1 MTLKTTPEE
10 LSTRELIDRIGN
22 ALPKDIREAYY
33 REMTYCRQL
42 QESDEMLRIL
52 RVMQFL
58 TLLMEQVP
66 DRVAI
71 TRERL
76 EQLFSDANQSLER
89 TLRSSVAHQQQLD
102 QRLIRLPEII
112 AAGMEPKAIA
122 TKINESLHQEFMK
135 STIPE
140 TAKTLGVVAEQI
152 KKAGSEFGSTARSL
166 GDAYTGAANDARR
179 AIDNLVSSIRGAAQ
193 TAQSAAEDL
202 SCKFKDAYWGVL
214 AGLSAAAL
222 LLGLVLGGV
231 LDKWIDPPRERIIER
246 VIDPDNLLAP
256 PPIRRSDS
264 NAHHSSHV
272 GR

>member
-1 MTLKTTPEE
+1 MTSKITPEE
-10 LSTRELIDRIGN
+10 LATRDLIDRIGN
-22 ALPKDIREAYY
+22 ALPKDIREAYF

-76 EQLFSDANQSLER
+76 EQLFADASQSLER
-89 TLRSSVAHQQQLD
+89 TLRTSVAHQQQLD

-122 TKINESLHQEFMK
+122 AKINESLHQEFIK

-140 TAKTLGVVAEQI
+140 TAKTLGVIAEQI
-152 KKAGSEFGSTARSL
+152 KKTTSEFGTTAGTL
-166 GDAYTGAANDARR
+166 GMAYSCAAADARR
-179 AIDNLVSSIRGAAQ
+179 AIDSLSATISGAAR
-193 TAQSAAEDL
+193 SARSATEDL
-202 SCKFKDAYWGVL
+202 SIKFHEAYWTTLIGLTV
-214 AGLSAAAL
+214 AGLLFGIAL
-222 LLGLVLGGV
+222 GMWLSRA
-231 LDKWIDPPRERIIER
+231 I
-246 VIDPDNLLAP
+246 
-256 PPIRRSDS
+256 
-264 NAHHSSHV
+264 
-272 GR
+272 